1 MHDMKIITSYVP
13 LEYMCMCPHCSV
25 RPRLIRLFP
34 SVPNTGYVLK
44 YDRGEHLAVAR
55 WKMGAKAAKI
65 ILQPSFRMYQ
75 ASNKSG
81 VPSLLRVA
89 SKISK
94 LEKSSLYTTYMRNG
108 TSYQLLALMARICFN
123 HTWKI
128 CYLLISL
135 ACSCENRL
143 ECSLTFVSLLSK
155 GNTGHQG
162 EIFVYARLVESLL
175 VRTQFP
181 T

>member
-1 MHDMKIITSYVP
+1 M
-13 LEYMCMCPHCSV
+13 
-25 RPRLIRLFP
+25 
-34 SVPNTGYVLK
+34 
-44 YDRGEHLAVAR
+44 
-55 WKMGAKAAKI
+55 
-65 ILQPSFRMYQ
+65 ILQHSFRMCQ
-75 ASNKSG
+75 ASNESG

-89 SKISK
+89 SKISW

-108 TSYQLLALMARICFN
+108 KSSQLLASMARSCFN
-123 HTWKI
+123 HTLEI

-135 ACSCENRL
+135 ACFCENRS

-162 EIFVYARLVESLL
+162 EIFVYARLVGSLL
-175 VRTQFP
+175 VHIQFP